1 MYQRWNKTEQG
12 CLTFRSKYI
21 TPDGFD
27 DIVMESD
34 GRFLTQLWFEQS
46 ETGLDETVG
55 LPVFTE
61 TCRWLDIYFSGRQ
74 PNWLPEYKIEFP
86 SPFRKE
92 VLEETSKIPFGK
104 TITYG
109 EIAQRIASRRDIAKM
124 SAQAVGG
131 ALGWNPLCIIIPCHR
146 VIGAGGKIT
155 GYGGGIKNKIALLE
169 LEKIIN

>member
-1 MYQRWNKTEQG
+1 MIFK
-12 CLTFRSKYI
+12 SKYI

-34 GRFLTQLWFEQS
+34 GKFLTGLKFEQS
-46 ETGLDETVG
+46 KSEFEGSEN
-55 LPVFTE
+55 LPVFAE

-74 PNWLPEYKIEFP
+74 PDWIPKYKIEF
-86 SPFRKE
+86 STAFKKE

-104 TITYG
+104 TTTYG
-109 EIAQRIASRRDIAKM
+109 EIAQRIASRRGLAKM

-146 VIGAGGKIT
+146 VIGAYGKLT
-155 GYGGGIKNKIALLE
+155 GYGGGIKNKTLLLE
-169 LEKIIN
+169 LEKIKVTSN

>member
-1 MYQRWNKTEQG
+1 M
-12 CLTFRSKYI
+12 TFKSKYI
-21 TPDGFD
+21 TPEGFD

-34 GRFLTQLWFEQS
+34 GKFLTGLRFEQYKI
-46 ETGLDETVG
+46 EFDLTEN
-55 LPVFTE
+55 LPVFAE

-74 PNWLPEYKIEFP
+74 PDWLPEYKIEFP

-104 TITYG
+104 TMTYG
-109 EIAQRIASRRDIAKM
+109 KIAQRIAKM

-146 VIGAGGKIT
+146 VIGTDGKLT
-155 GYGGGIKNKIALLE
+155 GYGGGIKNKTALLE
-169 LEKIIN
+169 LESTAL